1 MEILTMKEVKERLLQ
16 SDLGSATDS
25 FNYILVLR
33 KVKNTKSKYQAYQ
46 VCIENGKENIEKK
59 EIYMS
64 EYDLITEDVVLGKTY
79 ESYDENFIK
88 DNEIVIALTDIE
100 GF

>member
-33 KVKNTKSKYQAYQ
+33 EVKNTKSKYQAYQ
-46 VCIENGKENIEKK
+46 VCVENGKEDIEKR

-64 EYDLITEDVVLGKTY
+64 EYDLIT
-79 ESYDENFIK
+79 
-88 DNEIVIALTDIE
+88 
-100 GF
+100 

>member
-1 MEILTMKEVKERLLQ
+1 MEILTMKEVKERLLE
-16 SDLGSATDS
+16 SDLGTATDS

-33 KVKNTKSKYQAYQ
+33 EVKNTKSKYQAYQ
-46 VCIENGKENIEKK
+46 VCVENGRKNIEKR

-64 EYDLITEDVVLGKTY
+64 EYDLLSDDIGKTY

>member
-1 MEILTMKEVKERLLQ
+1 MELLTMKEVKERLLQ

-46 VCIENGKENIEKK
+46 VCVEN
-59 EIYMS
+59 
-64 EYDLITEDVVLGKTY
+64 
-79 ESYDENFIK
+79 
-88 DNEIVIALTDIE
+88 
-100 GF
+100 

>member
-33 KVKNTKSKYQAYQ
+33 EVKNTKSKYQAYQ
-46 VCIENGKENIEKK
+46 VCVENGKEDIEKR

-64 EYDLITEDVVLGKTY
+64 EYDLLSDDIGKTY
-79 ESYDENFIK
+79 ESSDKNFIK
-88 DNEIVIALTDIE
+88 DNETLIVLTDIE

>member
-1 MEILTMKEVKERLLQ
+1 
-16 SDLGSATDS
+16 
-25 FNYILVLR
+25 
-33 KVKNTKSKYQAYQ
+33 
-46 VCIENGKENIEKK
+46 
-59 EIYMS
+59 MS

>member
-1 MEILTMKEVKERLLQ
+1 MEILTMKEVKERLLE
-16 SDLGSATDS
+16 SDLGTATDS

-33 KVKNTKSKYQAYQ
+33 EVKNTKSKYQAYQ
-46 VCIENGKENIEKK
+46 VCVENGRKNIEKR

-64 EYDLITEDVVLGKTY
+64 EYDLLSDDIGKTY
-79 ESYDENFIK
+79 ESYDKNFIK
-88 DNEIVIALTDIE
+88 DNETLIVLTDIE

>member
-33 KVKNTKSKYQAYQ
+33 EVKNTKSKYQAYQ
-46 VCIENGKENIEKK
+46 VCVENGRKNIEKR

-64 EYDLITEDVVLGKTY
+64 EYDLLSDDIGKTY
-79 ESYDENFIK
+79 ESYDKNFIK
-88 DNEIVIALTDIE
+88 DNETLIVLTDIE

>member
-16 SDLGSATDS
+16 SDLGTATDS

-33 KVKNTKSKYQAYQ
+33 EVKNTKSKYQAYQ
-46 VCIENGKENIEKK
+46 VCVENGRKNIEKR

-64 EYDLITEDVVLGKTY
+64 EYDLLSDDIGKTY

>member
-1 MEILTMKEVKERLLQ
+1 MEILTMKEVKKRLLE

-33 KVKNTKSKYQAYQ
+33 EVKNTKSKYQAYQ
-46 VCIENGKENIEKK
+46 ICVENGKEDIEKR

-64 EYDLITEDVVLGKTY
+64 EYDLLSDDIGKTY
-79 ESYDENFIK
+79 ESYDKNFIK
-88 DNEIVIALTDIE
+88 DNETLIVLTDIE

>member
-33 KVKNTKSKYQAYQ
+33 KVKNTNFRQSSYNSYFYPSSKTKR
-46 VCIENGKENIEKK
+46 IKK
-59 EIYMS
+59 R
-64 EYDLITEDVVLGKTY
+64 
-79 ESYDENFIK
+79 F
-88 DNEIVIALTDIE
+88 
-100 GF
+100 FRF

>member
-16 SDLGSATDS
+16 SDLETATDS

-33 KVKNTKSKYQAYQ
+33 EVKNTKSKYQAYQ
-46 VCIENGKENIEKK
+46 VCVENGRKNIEKR

-64 EYDLITEDVVLGKTY
+64 EYDLLSDDIGKTY

>member
-16 SDLGSATDS
+16 SDLWSATDS

-33 KVKNTKSKYQAYQ
+33 EVKNTKSKYQAYQ
-46 VCIENGKENIEKK
+46 ICVENGKEDIEKR

-64 EYDLITEDVVLGKTY
+64 EYDLLSDDIGKTY
-79 ESYDENFIK
+79 ESYDKNFIK
-88 DNEIVIALTDIE
+88 DNETLIVLTDIE

>member
-25 FNYILVLR
+25 FNYIIVL
-33 KVKNTKSKYQAYQ
+33 KEIENSKYQAYQ
-46 VCIENGKENIEKK
+46 ICVENGKEDIEKR

>member
-33 KVKNTKSKYQAYQ
+33 KVKIQNQISSISSLCWKWK
-46 VCIENGKENIEKK
+46 KNIEKR

-79 ESYDENFIK
+79 ES
-88 DNEIVIALTDIE
+88 
-100 GF
+100 

>member
-33 KVKNTKSKYQAYQ
+33 EVKNTKSKYQAYQ
-46 VCIENGKENIEKK
+46 VCVENGRKNIEKR

-64 EYDLITEDVVLGKTY
+64 EYDLLSDDIGKTY
-79 ESYDENFIK
+79 ESYDKNFIK

>member
-1 MEILTMKEVKERLLQ
+1 
-16 SDLGSATDS
+16 
-25 FNYILVLR
+25 
-33 KVKNTKSKYQAYQ
+33 
-46 VCIENGKENIEKK
+46 
-59 EIYMS
+59 MS
-64 EYDLITEDVVLGKTY
+64 EYDLLSDDIGKTY

>member
-1 MEILTMKEVKERLLQ
+1 
-16 SDLGSATDS
+16 
-25 FNYILVLR
+25 
-33 KVKNTKSKYQAYQ
+33 
-46 VCIENGKENIEKK
+46 
-59 EIYMS
+59 MS

-79 ESYDENFIK
+79 ESYDKNFIK